1 MKKLKFIVPVM
12 ILFIVVSSCEIENNA
27 VEILSFEASD
37 SFGLAGDTIMLFCVA
52 EDGDGDKLGYS
63 WETSSG
69 VFSTKSD
76 STEWIPPFIEGTFL
90 ITCKVSDGVGS
101 SDARTIPIRVE
112 VPTPVPVS
120 GLNWTLTD
128 NGLLGGSNSSNGNNT
143 GVTGYWDGTVEGAD
157 YGWNV
162 TKQETPNRQ
171 ISQSLQFKVE
181 NSANCVE
188 SGGNPNTQE
197 GTATANINITG
208 SNAVTLDIDFSGV
221 GEAQSAGYDL
231 IEFSLNGEV
240 IGDGQAPGGGLG
252 CQADSVAVNPAAQ
265 QILNP
270 GSHTLVIDFTTND
283 GQYHV
288 NAYYEIEL
296 TLKVP

>member
-1 MKKLKFIVPVM
+1 M

-252 CQADSVAVNPAAQ
+252 CQADSVSVNPAAQ